1 MSYLTSENELG
12 EQLRK
17 LYLEILKRE
26 PDEVGFTHYLKL
38 LKNKEQSIS
47 NITETL
53 LDSDEYNIL
62 KEREIES
69 IQNKS
74 FLDKHLHLTSNLS
87 KKEAL
92 ELLKELYR
100 ELLNR
105 EVDSDGEKY
114 WTEKILQEKLSKE
127 HVRELIIQSPEYQ
140 RLKLVNQS
148 LTKNVLE
155 DMKIHWDKRAKNDA
169 KFYIYTDYKSENEFW
184 ESGKNEVSAMLNF
197 IKNHPNNYLQ
207 ETYNLKALE
216 IGCGIGRCLYPIS
229 ENFKEAYGIDV
240 SKEMISIGEENRGSR
255 KNIKFFENNGK
266 DLQMLQDNYFNFCY
280 SFFTFQHIPSKDIIK
295 NYFSEISRVVK
306 SKGLFF
312 FQINEKSLVENE
324 STNTW
329 NGVVLSTKELN
340 QIINQNNFSE
350 IVKRTD
356 EEYNGIM
363 TQYLLQKN

>member
-1 MSYLTSENELG
+1 MNLKTD
-12 EQLRK
+12 K
-17 LYLEILKRE
+17 EIIGLIKK
-26 PDEVGFTHYLKL
+26 HYEK
-38 LKNKEQSIS
+38 
-47 NITETL
+47 
-53 LDSDEYNIL
+53 
-62 KEREIES
+62 
-69 IQNKS
+69 
-74 FLDKHLHLTSNLS
+74 
-87 KKEAL
+87 
-92 ELLKELYR
+92 
-100 ELLNR
+100 LLNR
-105 EVDSDGEKY
+105 GLDELGKDF
-114 WTEKILQEKLSKE
+114 WLKIIRKEKLSE
-127 HVRELIIQSPEYQ
+127 DELTKLIMESAEYQ

-184 ESGKNEVSAMLNF
+184 EKGKSEVSAMLNF
-197 IKNHPNNYLQ
+197 IKNHPNNYFQ

-229 ENFKEAYGIDV
+229 ENFKEACGIDV
-240 SKEMISIGEENRGSR
+240 SKEMVSIGEENMGSR

-266 DLQMLQDNYFNFCY
+266 DLQMLQDNYFDFCY
-280 SFFTFQHIPSKDIIK
+280 SFYTFQHIPSKDIIK

-350 IVKRTD
+350 IVKRSD
-356 EEYNGIM
+356 EENNGMM